1 MWEVFFIA
9 IGLMMIFEGIF
20 PFSFPNAWRETFQKL
35 ILLEDSQIR
44 IIGLTSMVIGLI
56 ILLLVD

>member
-35 ILLEDSQIR
+35 IRLEDSQIR

-56 ILLLVD
+56 ILLLVN

>member
-9 IGLMMIFEGIF
+9 LGLMMIFEGIF

-44 IIGLTSMVIGLI
+44 FIGLTSMVIGLI
-56 ILLLVD
+56 ILLLVN

>member
-9 IGLMMIFEGIF
+9 LGLMMIFEGIF

-35 ILLEDSQIR
+35 ALLEDSQIR
-44 IIGLTSMVIGLI
+44 FIGLTSMVIGLI
-56 ILLLVD
+56 ILLLVN

>member
-9 IGLMMIFEGIF
+9 VGLMMIFEGIF

-56 ILLLVD
+56 ILLLAN